1 MSRSWRSGPES
12 EGAEPSPEGADAA
25 AGEEGDGA
33 GRAGGS
39 GEPDAGQIASELAQL
54 RSAVRDLKHD
64 IRMLKVGLDKQNRM
78 LAEMYGDGEDGHVPP
93 LRFGD
98 RSSRG
103 PRDVS
108 GGHLSTG

>member
-12 EGAEPSPEGADAA
+12 DEAGSPPETADAP
-25 AGEEGDGA
+25 
-33 GRAGGS
+33 AGGD
-39 GEPDAGQIASELAQL
+39 GEPDAGRIASELAQL

-78 LAEMYGDGEDGHVPP
+78 LAEIYGDGEDGHVPP